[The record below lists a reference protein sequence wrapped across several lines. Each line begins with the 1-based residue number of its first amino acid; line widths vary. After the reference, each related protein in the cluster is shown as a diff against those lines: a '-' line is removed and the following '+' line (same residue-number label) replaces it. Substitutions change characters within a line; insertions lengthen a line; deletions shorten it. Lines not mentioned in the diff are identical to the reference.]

1 MFSFFLL
8 VAPFFGFQWAGWYFV
23 SNTIPFGW
31 KSSAFIYH
39 SIGLIASHYFRSVSI
54 PCSLYI
60 DDRHTGDLRLCNR
73 APAYAHLASDHERS
87 FALVSSASFV
97 VCFTLVSLGYSIN
110 LAKSFL
116 VPCQLVPYLG
126 FLVDSFKKA
135 FLLLDEKRQKFGSL
149 VQSFLS
155 SDVTDV
161 NTLQR
166 LSGKCISFSSAVP
179 GARLFLNEI
188 NLAIGKGIRSSGP
201 IRISGPLKSEIQH
214 WTFLES
220 WTGFLPWRSE
230 FHHQVIL
237 CADASSF
244 AWGGVFNPT
253 VKPVSVRDYWPSSQ
267 RPLDINVQEI
277 IALAFKCSPCILEK
291 HF

>member
-1 MFSFFLL
+1 M
-8 VAPFFGFQWAGWYFV
+8 
-23 SNTIPFGW
+23 
-31 KSSAFIYH
+31 
-39 SIGLIASHYFRSVSI
+39 
-54 PCSLYI
+54 
-60 DDRHTGDLRLCNR
+60 
-73 APAYAHLASDHERS
+73 
-87 FALVSSASFV
+87 
-97 VCFTLVSLGYSIN
+97 SLGYYIN
-110 LAKSFL
+110 LANSFL
-116 VPCQLVPYLG
+116 VPCQLVPYLD
-126 FLVDSFKKA
+126 FSVDSCKQA

-149 VQSFLS
+149 VRSLLS

-166 LSGKCISFSSAVP
+166 LSGKCISFSLAVP

-188 NLAIGKGIRSSGP
+188 NLAIGKGIRSSEP
-201 IRISGPLKSEIQH
+201 IHISGPLKSEIQH

-220 WTGFLPWRSE
+220 WTGFLPWHSE

-267 RPLDINVQEI
+267 RPLDINVKEFL
-277 IALAFKCSPCILEK
+277 ALSNVLLAFSKSISNCWVDVFTDSW
-291 HF
+291 